1 MKIVKFVYWAIWRY
15 AGWWY
20 CSKVIIREI
29 RLSHRAY
36 WAIWRWTGWLY
47 CSKEKVGVKSD
58 SCELI
63 FGISGCWVIGEEDWQ
78 MEKLADGI
86 GKWLLKFLSRMGSQ
100 RFCEVIINSFLS
112 RISSQW
118 LRGTIN
124 SFLSSNVKVNRWLS
138 LGGCHW
144 ISRWLSWGGYCC
156 VSRWLSWGGCCW
168 VSGWLSW
175 GSCCWISRWLSWGG
189 CCWVSRWLKYSV
201 AKMYSEQTMASKC
214 SNSLLSSRYVE

>member
-1 MKIVKFVYWAIWRY
+1 
-15 AGWWY
+15 
-20 CSKVIIREI
+20 
-29 RLSHRAY
+29 
-36 WAIWRWTGWLY
+36 
-47 CSKEKVGVKSD
+47 
-58 SCELI
+58 
-63 FGISGCWVIGEEDWQ
+63 
-78 MEKLADGI
+78 
-86 GKWLLKFLSRMGSQ
+86 MGSQ

-214 SNSLLSSRYVE
+214 SNSLAVATLSEASFLRTSAELAITPKLAPPLSAFSE